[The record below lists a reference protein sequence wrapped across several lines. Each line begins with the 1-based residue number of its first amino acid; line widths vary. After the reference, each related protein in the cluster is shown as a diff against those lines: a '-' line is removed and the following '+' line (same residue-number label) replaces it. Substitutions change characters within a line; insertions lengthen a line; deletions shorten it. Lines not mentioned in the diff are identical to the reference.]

1 MRILTVIAAVLLLGA
16 CSREAAPRPTPVS
29 RPASTPTSRPAPSKS
44 NPCIKASGLNG
55 RVVYLAERGLCQHG
69 YTFSRADEAKVIAL
83 VASMSLVEDPILAC
97 DGDECTILLLEAAK

>member
-69 YTFSRADEAKVIAL
+69 YTFSRADEAK
-83 VASMSLVEDPILAC
+83 DPQRNKCHKFHAC
-97 DGDECTILLLEAAK
+97 KSVNDDTLIS